1 MAAPAGVEVEMA
13 HERVLLI
20 EDDPSIVAG
29 LEMNLSLEG
38 YEVRAA
44 RDGEEGLKRA
54 REWQPDIILLDVM
67 LPKRNGLEVLRRI
80 REHDAQVPVL
90 ILSARGDET
99 DKVLGLELG
108 ADDYVS
114 KPFSL
119 SELRARLNASLRR
132 KRLPSASRRLEKF
145 SDVRVD
151 FDRHQVMRAGKQVPM
166 TAREFQVLAYFLQNP
181 DRVVTRDMLLH
192 AVWKL
197 EFSTLRTVD
206 NFIARLRAKL
216 EPDPDNP
223 RHLLTVR
230 GVGYRF
236 DPEGEGKQ
244 DEH

>member
-1 MAAPAGVEVEMA
+1 MA
-13 HERVLLI
+13 HERVLVI
-20 EDDPSIVAG
+20 EDDPAIVAG

-38 YEVRAA
+38 YQVVSAS
-44 RDGEEGLKRA
+44 DGESGLSRV
-54 REWQPDIILLDVM
+54 RECEPDVIILDVM

-80 REHDAQVPVL
+80 RAENAEVPVL
-90 ILSARGDET
+90 IVSARGDET

-108 ADDYVS
+108 ADDYIS

-119 SELRARLNASLRR
+119 GELRARINASLRR
-132 KRLPSASRRLEKF
+132 KRQRSNERSLDGF
-145 SDVRVD
+145 SDVVVD
-151 FDRHQVMRAGKQVPM
+151 FDRRTVTRAGKDVPM
-166 TAREFQVLAYFLQNP
+166 TAREFDVLAYFLHNP

-197 EFSTLRTVD
+197 DFTTQRTVD

-223 RHLLTVR
+223 RYLVTVR

-236 DPEGEGKQ
+236 ESGGNGQ
-244 DEH
+244 S